1 MDYLLCLGFL
11 AGSDLVLL
19 FKSFQKPLSPILQCH
34 FLTAKA
40 FKFFI
45 DILGKISGFFI
56 KC

>member
-1 MDYLLCLGFL
+1 MDYLLGLGFL

-19 FKSFQKPLSPILQCH
+19 FKSFRKPLSPILQCH